1 LNTSDYRF
9 YLNAS
14 DFTTRVPRRDGLEWY
29 YFEGSNEKLY
39 YQFIIASCRRVYE
52 GKILCVWEDLR
63 MEVAGGKLETGWAS
77 SVYQLDVRYKGAYIE
92 KPDFWKDE

>member
-1 LNTSDYRF
+1 MH
-9 YLNAS
+9 
-14 DFTTRVPRRDGLEWY
+14 VPLRDGMEWY
-29 YFEGSNEKLY
+29 YFEGSDEKMYKL
-39 YQFIIASCRRVYE
+39 FLIESRDRARK
-52 GKILCVWEDLR
+52 GMILCVWEDLR